1 VSVLAHTRV
10 GTGPRAM
17 FLLHGFLG
25 SARNLASLARGLAQR
40 VTGCSVIAL
49 DLTGHGDSPALP
61 PRPDLAA
68 IAHDALDTARALGTP
83 PPWTLI
89 GHSLGGRVALRAAA
103 LEPTALGHLT
113 LLDVTPS
120 PRPAG
125 GEVATIVKALGAAPD
140 VAHDRQ
146 TFRAWFRQAGLP
158 PPAIDWLLL
167 NLAHEGKSYRWRI
180 DRRALT
186 ALYDEIGAEDLW
198 PAVERRRAY
207 TVHEIRGGASDHVPD
222 ADVRRLE
229 AAGCRVDTIEGA
241 SHFVHV
247 ERPEELVD
255 RIVQGLG

>member
-25 SARNLASLARGLAQR
+25 AARNLASLARGIARRLPDR
-40 VTGCSVIAL
+40 SVISL
-49 DLTGHGDSPALP
+49 DLTGHGESPPLP
-61 PRPDLAA
+61 PRPDVTV
-68 IAHDALDTARALGTP
+68 IARDVLDTAGALDIP
-83 PPWTLI
+83 APWTLV
-89 GHSLGGRVALRAAA
+89 GHSLGGRVVLRAA
-103 LEPTALGHLT
+103 LLLPTAVAHLT

-125 GEVATIVKALGAAPD
+125 GEVATIVKALGGAPD
-140 VAHDRQ
+140 AAKDRQ

-158 PPAIDWLLL
+158 PAAIDWLLL
-167 NLAHEGKSYRWRI
+167 NLVHEGTSYRWRI
-180 DRRALT
+180 DRQALT
-186 ALYDEIGAEDLW
+186 ALYADIGAEDLW
-198 PAVERRRAY
+198 PAVERRRVY

-229 AAGCRVDTIEGA
+229 AAGCRVDTLAGA

-247 ERPEELVD
+247 DQPDELVD

>member
-1 VSVLAHTRV
+1 
-10 GTGPRAM
+10 
-17 FLLHGFLG
+17 
-25 SARNLASLARGLAQR
+25 
-40 VTGCSVIAL
+40 
-49 DLTGHGDSPALP
+49 
-61 PRPDLAA
+61 
-68 IAHDALDTARALGTP
+68 
-83 PPWTLI
+83 
-89 GHSLGGRVALRAAA
+89 
-103 LEPTALGHLT
+103 
-113 LLDVTPS
+113 
-120 PRPAG
+120 
-125 GEVATIVKALGAAPD
+125 
-140 VAHDRQ
+140 
-146 TFRAWFRQAGLP
+146 LP

-222 ADVRRLE
+222 ADVCRLE